1 VGEPRIAGINCMSTV
16 FRPNV
21 EAMTM
26 DLEHTKLDIPILQPG
41 EKIIGHAYVT
51 EEGEIVFTPPHSGAK
66 EVVLIEARAG
76 SSGPWAVRLRPAL
89 RVRAGGASV

>member
-1 VGEPRIAGINCMSTV
+1 MGERIAGINCMSTV
-16 FRPNV
+16 FRSNV

-26 DLEHTKLDIPILQPG
+26 DLEQTKLDIPILQPG

-51 EEGEIVFTPPHSGAK
+51 EEGEIVFTPHSGAK
-66 EVVLIEARAG
+66 EVVLVEARAG